1 MKYNPMK
8 NHKTIKKI
16 IDILSAETGGYT
28 LTLIESIIKEY
39 GKNPF
44 LILICCMLSP
54 RVKDSTTIL
63 VCQNLLKIAKTP
75 EKIFAMPI
83 NDLEKIV
90 FKTGFYKTKAKALHD
105 VCEIL
110 LDKYQGK
117 VPKTLE
123 ELLNLPGVGR
133 KTANLV
139 LGVAYGIPAI
149 CVDTHV
155 HKISNRLGLV
165 KTKTPKETEFALE
178 KVLPQKYWIDW
189 NDLLVKWGQNIC
201 TPTSPWCSK
210 CAIYKFCKRVE
221 VKKSR

>member
-178 KVLPQKYWIDW
+178 IEESKTIEIDFIAREETIP
-189 NDLLVKWGQNIC
+189 DLYIGKIESVGE
-201 TPTSPWCSK
+201 
-210 CAIYKFCKRVE
+210 A
-221 VKKSR
+221 KKQELLTL